1 MIVLLGVPGDAPLA
15 MVRTELL
22 KQGKVSV
29 LVDQRDV
36 LKTAIDVEFGHDVVG
51 TLRTGD
57 LVIELNSVTAVYN
70 RSYGLDQLP
79 VLRNLDRKSSQ
90 WSHAINF
97 TETISAWTELCSAL
111 VVNRL
116 SAMASNGSKPYQS
129 RIIQT
134 LGFAVPDTLVTTDP
148 NAAREFWLRHGIVVY
163 KSISGIRSIV
173 SRLSA
178 ENAWRLDHL
187 RWCPTQF
194 QQYIPGNDYR
204 VHVVGE
210 EVFMAEIISEA
221 DDYRYASRKGLK
233 ATLQA
238 SEIPEEVAQRCRD
251 LARALNLP
259 VAGID
264 LRYHPAGAW
273 FCFEVNPSPAFS
285 YYEAETG
292 QPIAAAVAQL
302 LARATTASQGN

>member
-1 MIVLLGVPGDAPLA
+1 MILLLGVPADAPLA
-15 MVRTELL
+15 MVRAELVR
-22 KQGKVSV
+22 QGQSV
-29 LVDQRDV
+29 VLIDQRDV
-36 LKTAIDVEFGHDVVG
+36 LNFEVDVVFGHDVAG
-51 TLRTGD
+51 TLRIAEQVVD
-57 LVIELNSVTAVYN
+57 LGSVTAVYL

-79 VLRNLDRKSSQ
+79 GLRELDRKSPQ
-90 WSHAINF
+90 WMHAINF
-97 TETISAWTELCSAL
+97 TEIISAWTELSSAL

-129 RIIQT
+129 RIIQAH
-134 LGFAVPDTLVTTDP
+134 GFAIPDTLITTDP
-148 NAAREFWLRHGIVVY
+148 DAVREFWLRYGSVIY
-163 KSISGIRSIV
+163 KSTSGVRSIV
-173 SRLSA
+173 SRLTA
-178 ENAWRLDHL
+178 ENAGRLLHL
-187 RWCPTQF
+187 HWCPTQF

-210 EVFMAEIISEA
+210 ETFACEIVSEA

-233 ATLQA
+233 TNLRAWQ
-238 SEIPEEVAQRCRD
+238 IPAELAQRCRV
-251 LARALNLP
+251 LARSLELP

-292 QPIAAAVAQL
+292 QPISAAVARL
-302 LARATTASQGN
+302 LITRNYSIPK